1 MALKIENYGK
11 SMGKFLNRFGAALI
25 DMDGVLYD
33 SMKWHTLAWKK
44 MMESVGV
51 ECDRDEFYLY
61 EGMTGEDRP
70 AVPSCVRPRS
80 HIRAGEG
87 ALCR

>member
-33 SMKWHTLAWKK
+33 SMKWHTLAWK
-44 MMESVGV
+44 
-51 ECDRDEFYLY
+51 R
-61 EGMTGEDRP
+61 
-70 AVPSCVRPRS
+70 
-80 HIRAGEG
+80 
-87 ALCR
+87 